1 MAKYLALSFFINLLL
16 FSLYSYW
23 VGSAL
28 QNSFKE
34 TFRYLPPLE
43 ISVKTQKVKFED
55 LKRQKVEKRGLKAT
69 QSSNK
74 GIKSRT
80 KERKVSLLASLSEEV
95 KKEFRPILSKV
106 KRKASAK
113 ISSSG
118 KVEVNFS
125 RKLLYIPK
133 IEPIVVSNPP
143 APAVVK
149 VVVLPD
155 GRVID
160 AVLIKKSGNALLDER
175 LLNFSK
181 NLRFEPIN
189 VPVIQEIYIE
199 YSYSML

>member
-1 MAKYLALSFFINLLL
+1 MVKYLALSFFINLIL
-16 FSLYSYW
+16 FFLYSYW

-34 TFRYLPPLE
+34 TYRYLPPLE
-43 ISVKTQKVKFED
+43 ISVKTERVRFED
-55 LKRQKVEKRGLKAT
+55 LKEQKKAQKVVESKAKTTEKVKN
-69 QSSNK
+69 SPK
-74 GIKSRT
+74 KRT
-80 KERKVSLLASLSEEV
+80 VSLLSSLAEEV
-95 KKEFRPILSKV
+95 KKEFKPILSKV
-106 KRKASAK
+106 KKRASAK
-113 ISSSG
+113 VLSSG

-125 RKLLYIPK
+125 RKLLYVPK

-189 VPVIQEIYIE
+189 APVIQEIYIE